1 MDVTFASSMLSG
13 YLLAL
18 ARTAGFI
25 LVAPPFNTRAFP
37 AQARAGL
44 AFALAIPLTVWTT
57 PLAPALGSNDM
68 IGGMLLQILF
78 GVVLGFFVQLAVA
91 AIQTVGDL
99 IDVAGGFSISVGNDP
114 LLLVQSS
121 VMGRLHQLIAVTL
134 LFVGDG
140 HLVILQGLSRSLQ
153 LMPAPVLNLQTIA
166 GAVTEGVSGMFLAA
180 VQITA
185 PILAALLIADIA
197 LGLLTRAAP
206 ALNAFALAFPLK
218 IMLSLLLI
226 GLILAQ
232 IPGALSRLVGEAAGT
247 MLRLS
252 GG

>member
-1 MDVTFASSMLSG
+1 MDYTIAATMLSG

-18 ARTAGFI
+18 ARTGGFI
-25 LVAPPFNTRAFP
+25 LLAPPFNTRAFP

-44 AFALAIPLTVWTT
+44 AFALAIPLATWTT
-57 PLAPALGSNDM
+57 PTAPALGSNEM
-68 IGGMLLQILF
+68 IGRMLLQILM
-78 GVVLGFFVQLAVA
+78 GVTLGFFVQLAVA

-99 IDVAGGFSISVGNDP
+99 IDVAGGFSISIGNDP

-121 VMGRLHQLIAVTL
+121 VMGRLHQLLAVTL

-140 HLVILQGLSRSLQ
+140 HLIILQGLTRSLQ
-153 LMPAPVLNLQTIA
+153 LMPTPELNLSTIA
-166 GAVTEGVSGMFLAA
+166 AAVTTGVSGMFLAA

-226 GLILAQ
+226 GLILTQ
-232 IPGALSRLVGEAAGT
+232 LPGALSRLVAEAAAT
-247 MLRLS
+247 MLRLA

>member
-1 MDVTFASSMLSG
+1 MDFTITGALVSG

-37 AQARAGL
+37 ARVRASL
-44 AFALAIPLTVWTT
+44 ALALAIPLSTWTMPT
-57 PLAPALGSNDM
+57 APALGSNPM
-68 IGGMLLQILF
+68 IGQMLLQILM
-78 GVVLGFFVQLAVA
+78 GVTLGFFVQLAVA

-99 IDVAGGFSISVGNDP
+99 IDVAGGFSISIGNDP

-134 LFVGDG
+134 LFVGEG
-140 HLVILQGLSRSLQ
+140 HLVILQGVSRSLQ
-153 LMPAPVLNLQTIA
+153 LMPAPELHLPTIA
-166 GAVTEGVSGMFLAA
+166 KAVTQGVSGMFLAA

-185 PILAALLIADIA
+185 PILAAMLIADIA

-226 GLILAQ
+226 GLILTQ
-232 IPGALSRLVGEAAGT
+232 LPGTLSRLIDEAAST
-247 MLRLS
+247 ILRLS

>member
-1 MDVTFASSMLSG
+1 MDFTLASTMLSG

-18 ARTAGFI
+18 ARTAGFV
-25 LVAPPFNTRAFP
+25 LLAPPFNTRAFP
-37 AQARAGL
+37 VQVRAGL
-44 AFALAIPLTVWTT
+44 AFALAIPLSIWTT
-57 PLAPALGSNDM
+57 PTAPALGSDAM
-68 IGGMLLQILF
+68 IGQLLLQVLMGVIL
-78 GVVLGFFVQLAVA
+78 GYFVQLAVA

-99 IDVAGGFSISVGNDP
+99 IDVAGGFSISIGNDP

-121 VMGRLHQLIAVTL
+121 VMGRLHQLVAVTL

-140 HLVILQGLSRSLQ
+140 HLVILQGLARSLQ
-153 LMPAPVLNLQTIA
+153 LMPAPSLNLRTVA
-166 GAVTEGVSGMFLAA
+166 GAVTEGVSGMFFAA

-185 PILAALLIADIA
+185 PILCALLIADIA

-226 GLILAQ
+226 GLILVQ
-232 IPGALSRLVGEAAGT
+232 IPGALSRLVSDAAVT

>member
-1 MDVTFASSMLSG
+1 MDLTFAGGMLSG

-37 AQARAGL
+37 QQARAGL
-44 AFALAIPLTVWTT
+44 AFALAIPLAVWTT
-57 PLAPALGSNDM
+57 PTAPRIGSGEM
-68 IGGMLLQILF
+68 VSQMLMQMLM
-78 GVVLGFFVQLAVA
+78 GVTLGFFVQLAVA

-99 IDVAGGFSISVGNDP
+99 IDVAGGFSISIGNDP

-153 LMPAPVLNLQTIA
+153 LMPAPRIDLQTVA
-166 GAVTEGVSGMFLAA
+166 
-180 VQITA
+180 
-185 PILAALLIADIA
+185 
-197 LGLLTRAAP
+197 
-206 ALNAFALAFPLK
+206 
-218 IMLSLLLI
+218 
-226 GLILAQ
+226 
-232 IPGALSRLVGEAAGT
+232 
-247 MLRLS
+247 
-252 GG
+252 

>member
-1 MDVTFASSMLSG
+1 MDYTFGVTMLTG

-18 ARTAGFI
+18 GRAAGFI
-25 LVAPPFNTRAFP
+25 LTAPPFNTRALP
-37 AQARAGL
+37 VQARAGL
-44 AFALAIPLTVWTT
+44 AFALAIPLATWTT
-57 PLAPALGSNDM
+57 PTAPVLGSNAM
-68 IGGMLLQILF
+68 IGQLLLQILM
-78 GVVLGFFVQLAVA
+78 GVTLGFFVQLAVA

-99 IDVAGGFSISVGNDP
+99 IDVAGGFSISIGNDP

-121 VMGRLHQLIAVTL
+121 VMGRLHQLTAVTL

-140 HLVILQGLSRSLQ
+140 HLIILQGLSRTLQ
-153 LMPAPVLNLQTIA
+153 LMPTPVLNLQTIA
-166 GAVTEGVSGMFLAA
+166 AVVTAGVSGMFVAA

-185 PILAALLIADIA
+185 PILAALLIADLA

-226 GLILAQ
+226 GLVLTQ
-232 IPGALSRLVGEAAGT
+232 LPGLLGHLVGEAAGT
-247 MLRLS
+247 MLRLA